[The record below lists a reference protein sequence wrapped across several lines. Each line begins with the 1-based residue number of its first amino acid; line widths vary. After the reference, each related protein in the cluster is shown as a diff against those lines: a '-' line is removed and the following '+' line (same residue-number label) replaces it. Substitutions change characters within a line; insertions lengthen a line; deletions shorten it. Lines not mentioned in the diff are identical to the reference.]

1 MHSSRRIMN
10 TLRSAQTS
18 RNRLPML
25 TENKNNKMKP
35 IFKHVGYWK
44 INSKKSK
51 KKITRILRS
60 VVPLRANL
68 KSLKRIINNVKK
80 MPVISMT
87 RSARNLNNK

>member
-1 MHSSRRIMN
+1 MN
-10 TLRSAQTS
+10 ILSSAQTS

-25 TENKNNKMKP
+25 TENKKNKMKHTL
-35 IFKHVGYWK
+35 KHVEHWK